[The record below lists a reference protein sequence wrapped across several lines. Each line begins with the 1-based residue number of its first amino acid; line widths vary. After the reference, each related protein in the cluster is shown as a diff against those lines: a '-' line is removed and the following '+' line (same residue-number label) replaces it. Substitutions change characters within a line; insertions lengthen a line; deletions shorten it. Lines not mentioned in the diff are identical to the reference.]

1 LVLWKTWGIH
11 IVPLTDEIR
20 RERGYRKEALYEG
33 AEIGEFGV
41 LIDEIVDGKPA
52 SLAGLEVGDI
62 IVIIGEYGVEADMI
76 VKILTRQAI
85 YIFRNRRIYRSFIEI
100 P

>member
-1 LVLWKTWGIH
+1 M
-11 IVPLTDEIR
+11 
-20 RERGYRKEALYEG
+20 GYRKEALYEG
-33 AEIGEFGV
+33 AKIGEFGV

-62 IVIIGEYGVEADMI
+62 VVIIGEYGVEADMI
-76 VKILTRQAI
+76 TKILKKYKSTRQTI
-85 YIFRNRRIYRSFIEI
+85 YIFRNRRIYRSYIEI